1 MAEERRTLLTIGAF
15 FLTLVVAMVL
25 YAANV
30 ISWTLIAPVVLV
42 LFGVWMLVLAGMR
55 SSNPQKYA
63 RDAFSTM
70 SLGLLLIGVGGAW
83 CLFAFNWLY
92 SLVLLL
98 VLAVLAI
105 AAALKRK

>member
-15 FLTLVVAMVL
+15 FLTLVVATVL

-30 ISWTLIAPVVLV
+30 ISWTLVAPVVLV

-70 SLGLLLIGVGGAW
+70 SLGLILIGVGGAW
-83 CLFAFNWLY
+83 YLFAFNWLY

-98 VLAVLAI
+98 VLAALAI